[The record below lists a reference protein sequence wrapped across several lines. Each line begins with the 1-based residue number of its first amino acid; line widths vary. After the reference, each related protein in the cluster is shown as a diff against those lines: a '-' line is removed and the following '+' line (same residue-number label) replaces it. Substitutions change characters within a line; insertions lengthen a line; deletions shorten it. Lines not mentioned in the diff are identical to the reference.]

1 MSTLAKSNRSRANRS
16 AAPTQPSQRDSSPQ
30 ATFGNDA
37 LLGGVG
43 RGRHGE
49 MVARTSVS
57 DDNSYAIGAT
67 AETRDG
73 IMTGGTLRTSDSE
86 SGRKNILDLAVGAYQ
101 GDSGDGVQGRIGGS
115 ASQSGNSVHG
125 SARMV
130 AADQGGRVDLDAGG
144 RAAAGPLSVGV
155 TGILGGGLVA
165 RIEHDEQGAFLVVQA
180 DAAVAAGVDV
190 GRTARGADGSEAA
203 ALTGSVGLGLG
214 GAGCIRRR
222 LDGMQAAQAQHA
234 VEQGDDASIFRVL
247 GMDGPAAVASAVT
260 EDLSPHLMQLGE
272 SQSTTTSTS
281 ANLGIKATAGMTLG
295 AKGSHSG
302 TRTVDVE
309 RTQDGVRVSIRI
321 SAADS
326 AKAEVGVGYAGLGA
340 TGFADTSTGR
350 DQSLIVTLDP
360 QHPAFDGQYAE
371 IIHADTGAR
380 LAALQALHPGSV
392 LTGVD
397 AVAWGAGM
405 SASVGA
411 VTGTARIGT
420 TATDQT
426 VQEGDDTVR
435 TQSVSG
441 GVSGRVQFGDMALS
455 AQDQDTLATV
465 ERNGEV
471 QAMTIDIGGSTVSFT
486 KEEVEAFITRVSR
499 PSETTQAARNM
510 DVSLRQSVAAPS
522 LLADLQRAL
531 QKTEGTEAK
540 LALIRDHAK
549 AAPNALLPML
559 DRIAVGVIH
568 MPSDDLGTRTEWPES
583 LAYQARLYT
592 SLMDTMPD
600 LEDTAMD
607 LNTLANR
614 TRELDDVENAL
625 DAADFTSGR
634 ARLDM
639 LEQCF
644 QWRQQL
650 AAKRRGVEV
659 DVSEVERLEV
669 TTGVAAEFL
678 DRLTALGPQE
688 GFGVDRAVEIWVAER
703 RALRRAYEAAG
714 VVEDEW
720 KTSPWNAWETREL
733 DANPTQ
739 YRQAF
744 PQSAPRMERWK

>member
-1 MSTLAKSNRSRANRS
+1 MSTLATSNRRQANRR
-16 AAPTQPSQRDSSPQ
+16 AAPARPAQPDSSPQ
-30 ATFGNDA
+30 TTFGNEA
-37 LLGGVG
+37 LLAGVG
-43 RGRHGE
+43 RGKHGE
-49 MVARTSVS
+49 MVARTAVS
-57 DDNSYAIGAT
+57 DDNRYAYGAT
-67 AETRDG
+67 AEARDG
-73 IMTGGTLRTSDSE
+73 LMTGGTLRTSDN
-86 SGRKNILDLAVGAYQ
+86 GRKNTLDLAAGAYQ
-101 GDSGDGVQGRIGGS
+101 GDSGDGLQARIGGS
-115 ASQSGNSVHG
+115 ASQSGGSVHG

-130 AADQGGRVDLDAGG
+130 AADQGGRLDLDAGG
-144 RAAAGPLSVGV
+144 RVESGPVSVGV
-155 TGILGGGLVA
+155 TGRLGSGLVA

-180 DAAVAAGVDV
+180 DAAVAGSVDV
-190 GRTARGADGSEAA
+190 GGTAKGADGGKAA
-203 ALTGSVGLGLG
+203 TLTGSVGVGLG
-214 GAGCIRRR
+214 AAGAIRRR

-234 VEQGDDASIFRVL
+234 IEQGDDANVFRVL

-260 EDLSPHLMQLGE
+260 TDLSPHLMQPGE

-295 AKGSHSG
+295 ATGTHSN

-321 SAADS
+321 SAAQS
-326 AKAEVGVGYAGLGA
+326 ARGEVGVGYAGLGA
-340 TGFADTSTGR
+340 TGFADTSTGS
-350 DQSLIVTLDP
+350 DQSLVVTLDP
-360 QHPAFDGQYAE
+360 QHPAFDLQYAE
-371 IIHADTGAR
+371 LVNADTGAQLAG
-380 LAALQALHPGSV
+380 LAALHTGSV

-405 SASVGA
+405 TASVGA

-486 KEEVEAFITRVSR
+486 KDEVDVFIARVSS
-499 PSETTQAARNM
+499 PSNTRQAAQNA
-510 DVSLRQSVAAPS
+510 DVSSRQLIAFPT
-522 LLADLQRAL
+522 LIADLQHDL
-531 QKTEGTEAK
+531 QQTEGTQAK
-540 LALIRDHAK
+540 LDVIRDHAK
-549 AAPNALLPML
+549 SAPNALLPML
-559 DRIAVGVIH
+559 DRVATGVIL
-568 MPSDDLGTRTEWPES
+568 MPSDDLGSRTEWPES
-583 LAYQARLYT
+583 LDYQARLYT

-600 LEDTAMD
+600 LEDTATD
-607 LNTLANR
+607 LITLANR

-625 DAADFTSGR
+625 DAAEFTSGR

-644 QWRQQL
+644 LWRQQL

-678 DRLTALGPQE
+678 DRMTAKGRQV

-703 RALRRAYEAAG
+703 RGLRRAYEAAG

-733 DANPTQ
+733 DADKYQ
-739 YRQAF
+739 YTAAITAGGSV
-744 PQSAPRMERWK
+744 PETSRWI